1 MTKHWTFRVA
11 LLLAFSF
18 LLGFSYNYHLPKLE
32 AFLLIEVEKLTEKH
46 SPIRVLADKLHFH
59 LFPLGVVLED
69 VRLLPKA
76 PADKFMAPARLKSAG
91 ARLALFPLLRGEFR
105 LAQLFIR
112 DSEINLFIRSE
123 LLKKKSDTAPSGPAK
138 VDFEL
143 IYSLPVDELLLE
155 NVQLQAKFEPENL
168 VVRLSGLNLMV
179 ENRFRSLYIDLQA
192 PSVLLKPSGPVAPLD
207 LQVEVRTLIEAKEMQ
222 LSALKLK
229 ADEGFFVASGRFN
242 GDLGT
247 GKIENGAVNARAKFA
262 FADFNKWERVFRPLH
277 PQIPALK
284 GRGEIDVGL
293 EVRNTAVHKIDGE
306 IKTEELVIGGKYVV
320 GELSG
325 RIRSDLKSIQTESL
339 TMKNDSGVVRL
350 KNADVQLEPI
360 PSFTATAITEKVQ
373 LDRFLEN
380 IYVRGVPVELPVD
393 SESQCHGVWAA
404 DKKEIVC
411 KSKLSAS
418 RLFVHGGKPKKSAI
432 VDANNLRAEG
442 EVKVTTKQVEYTGFL
457 LVGEKSRATS
467 TGKIHYDNGFK
478 IEYDAPQVLM
488 SDLKN
493 LAGLKFEGEL
503 QLKGSTEGTA
513 SWATIDMNVNAKD
526 FWLEDYPLG
535 NLSGKMLYKKGHL
548 LFPSLQGQYQVTRFN
563 GDLDIDLLKDRLN
576 IKAQVPFADLKDI
589 HSMFQR
595 KYQLPVEATGT
606 GQGTLDV
613 SGPFDFRQMS
623 YSLKSNFFRGA
634 LARETYDQL
643 TFNVKSVDGL
653 ITSENIRLT
662 KANGAVEMKGQ
673 ITKEGKIDSV
683 IVARSLRL
691 EQSENV
697 IDLGFDVQGLA
708 DVTMLVRG
716 MLPSPHIELNGRFS
730 RVILAD
736 QPAEDSIF
744 KLAFFADRLEG
755 SGQFLGTKVFGDFII
770 PYDDKA
776 PFLFRMKAK
785 QWDFTTLFSMVSR
798 SAKQLDF
805 ETAVSMNVNLHSP
818 RGGLWA
824 ATGQMQVDEFMI
836 RKGASRM
843 AADKPM
849 YLTMREGV
857 VNSSNF
863 GISSGDSYLKLDVAD
878 LSRDKLNA
886 SVNGKMDLS
895 LFGLFTPFI
904 SDLRGNMAISV
915 DLKGALAAPKL
926 SGSAYLDRGYAKF
939 VDFLHPF
946 SNVRA
951 DILFNDNQIL
961 LNSVRSD
968 FAGGRVSGDGRV
980 TFSAGARTVD
990 VKGNFNDVKI
1000 NVPENFRTQGSGA
1013 VAIRGSQFPYV
1024 MDINYTVSGGEI
1036 TYEFGEDTSGTASI
1050 QASAY
1055 LPRFL
1060 YQEAFHPFTFL
1071 VDVNL
1076 KNPVLV
1082 NNQLVHTPIT
1092 GQIKAVGTPDRLLL
1106 TGTLTPQ
1113 PGGKVFF
1120 RYQPFEINSAFVEYN
1135 GNPPQSPRIYLSA
1148 AARVGENVQDE
1159 QSRSTEHQYDINLLI
1174 QGRGPKPDILLSSQ
1188 PPLSQREIVS
1198 LLALGVTSTDLDR
1211 KTGQTQ
1217 AANTSTALGTA
1228 LLQTAGGKK
1237 FKETFGVDVKV
1248 STATTQTTQET
1259 ASTPKVTLSKQWTP
1273 KFGASASST
1282 LQTNP
1287 TNNVKVEY
1295 KMNKNVSAVG
1305 TWEGKESVQDKKDA
1319 TQNIF
1324 GLDLEYKV
1332 NFK

>member
-11 LLLAFSF
+11 LMIAFSF
-18 LLGFSYNYHLPKLE
+18 LLGFSYKYHLPKLE
-32 AFLLIEVEKLTEKH
+32 AFLLIEVERLTEKH

-69 VRLLPKA
+69 VRLLPKS

-91 ARLALFPLLRGEFR
+91 AKLAIFPLLRGEFR
-105 LAQLFIR
+105 LSQLFIR
-112 DSEINLFIRSE
+112 ESELNVFIRSE
-123 LLKKKSDTAPSGPAK
+123 VLKRQSEQAGSSGKAR

-155 NVQLQAKFEPENL
+155 NVQLQAKLEPENM
-168 VVRLSGLNLMV
+168 VIRLSGLNLMI

-192 PSVLLKPSGPVAPLD
+192 PSVLIKPSGPVAPLD
-207 LQVEVRTLIEAKEMQ
+207 VQVEVRTLIEAKEMQ

-229 ADEGFFVASGRFN
+229 ANDGFFVASGRFN
-242 GDLGT
+242 GDLSAGQ
-247 GKIENGAVNARAKFA
+247 IENGAVNARAKLD
-262 FADFNKWERVFRPLH
+262 FADFNTWERIFRPQNA
-277 PQIPALK
+277 QIPELK
-284 GRGEIDVGL
+284 GRGEIDLGL
-293 EVRNTAVHKIDGE
+293 EVRDTAPFKVDGS
-306 IKTEELVIGGKYVV
+306 IKTEGLKIADKYVV
-320 GELSG
+320 GEVMG
-325 RIRSDLKSIQTESL
+325 RVSSDLKTIQSEGL
-339 TMKNDSGVVRL
+339 TVKNDSGLIRL
-350 KNADVQLEPI
+350 KNLVLNLKPH
-360 PSFTATAITEKVQ
+360 PSFTATAITEKLQ
-373 LDRFLEN
+373 LDQFLEN
-380 IYVRGVPVELPVD
+380 IHVRGVPVELPVD
-393 SESQCHGVWAA
+393 SEANCQGEWAE
-404 DKKEIVC
+404 KKEIRC
-411 KSKLSAS
+411 KAKLSAD
-418 RLFVHGGKPKKSAI
+418 RLFVHSGKPKRGAI
-432 VDANNLRAEG
+432 VAANRLRAEG
-442 EVKVTTKQVEYTGFL
+442 EVKITTQQVEYNAFL
-457 LVGEKSRATS
+457 LVGEKSRATT
-467 TGKIHYDNGFK
+467 TGKIHYDKGFK
-478 IEYDAPQVLM
+478 IEYDAPQVLFT
-488 SDLKN
+488 DIQN
-493 LAGLKFEGEL
+493 LANLKFEGEL
-503 QLKGSTEGTA
+503 ALKGSTEGTA
-513 SWATIDMNVNAKD
+513 EWATIDMNVNAKD

-535 NLSGKMLYKKGHL
+535 NLSGKMYYKKGHL

-563 GDLDIDLLKDRLN
+563 GDLDIDLLQDRLS

-606 GQGTLDV
+606 GQGFLEA
-613 SGPFDFRQMS
+613 SGPFNFRQMS
-623 YSLKSNFFRGA
+623 YTLRSNFFRGS

-653 ITSENIRLT
+653 VVSENIRLT
-662 KANGAVEMKGQ
+662 KASGTVEMKGQ
-673 ITKEGKIDSV
+673 VSKEGKIDSV

-697 IDLGFDVQGLA
+697 TALGFDVQGLA

-716 MLPSPHIELNGRFS
+716 ALLSPHVELNGRFS

-744 KLAFFADRLEG
+744 KLAFFSDRLEG
-755 SGQFLGTKVFGDFII
+755 SGQFLGTKVFGDFVI

-776 PFLFRMKAK
+776 PFLFRMKARN
-785 QWDFTTLFSMVSR
+785 WDFTTLFSMVSR

-805 ETAVSMNVNLHSP
+805 ETAVSLNVNLHAP
-818 RGGLWA
+818 RGGFWA
-824 ATGQMQVDEFMI
+824 ATGQAQVDEFVI

-843 AADKPM
+843 AASKPM
-849 YLTMREGV
+849 FLTMRDGV

-863 GISSGDSYLKLDVAD
+863 AISSGDSYLKLDVAD
-878 LSRDKLNA
+878 FSRERLNA
-886 SVNGKMDLS
+886 SLNGKMDLS
-895 LFGLFTPFI
+895 LLGLFTPFI
-904 SDLRGNMAISV
+904 SDLRGNMAVSV
-915 DLKGALAAPKL
+915 DLKGSLNAPKL

-939 VDFLHPF
+939 VDFIHPF

-951 DILFNDNQIL
+951 DVLFNDNQIL
-961 LNSVRSD
+961 LNSVRGD
-968 FAGGRVSGDGRV
+968 MAGGRLSGDGRI
-980 TFSAGARTVD
+980 TFSGGARTVD

-1000 NVPENFRTQGSGA
+1000 NVPENFRTQGSGT

-1024 MDINYTVSGGEI
+1024 MDIDYTVSGGEI
-1036 TYEFGEDTSGTASI
+1036 TYEFGEDTSGTTSVK
-1050 QASAY
+1050 ASAY

-1071 VDVNL
+1071 VDVTL
-1076 KNPVLV
+1076 KNPVNV
-1082 NNQLVHTPIT
+1082 NNSLVQAPIA
-1092 GQIKAVGTPDRLLL
+1092 GQIKASGTPDRLLL

-1120 RYQPFEINSAFVEYN
+1120 RYQPFEINSAFIEYS
-1135 GNPPQSPRIYLSA
+1135 GNPPQSPRIYLTAS
-1148 AARVGENVQDE
+1148 ARVGENVQDE
-1159 QSRSTEHQYDINLLI
+1159 QSRTTEHQYDINLLV
-1174 QGRGPKPDILLSSQ
+1174 QGRGPKPDIVLSSQ

-1198 LLALGVTSTDLDR
+1198 LLALGITSTDLDR
-1211 KTGQTQ
+1211 KSGDTQ
-1217 AANTSTALGTA
+1217 AANTQTALGTA

-1305 TWEGKESVQDKKDA
+1305 SWEGKESVQDKKDA